1 MIIDFHTHVFPDK
14 IAHSTIN
21 ALKERSNSTPYSDG
35 TVQGMIDALNRANAD
50 IAITLPVLT
59 KATQFDSVLNFAVEI
74 NKKYANTDK
83 KLISFAGMHPDCDN
97 VEEKM
102 LKIKSLGIKGIK
114 IHPDYQSTYI
124 DDERYVNILKL
135 AKKHDLIVITHAGV
149 DDGYKD
155 EPIRCPV
162 DRVKK
167 VIKEVDYNKF
177 VLAHFGGH
185 RLSEQ
190 VFNELAGLNVY
201 FDTAFTLHEIDK
213 QTFVK
218 IVEKHGEDKI
228 LFATDCPWRDIK
240 IDYDILKS
248 YELDKDIFD
257 KITYQNAVKL
267 LNL

>member
-21 ALKERSNSTPYSDG
+21 ALKERSNSTPYTDG

-74 NKKYANTDK
+74 NKKYSNTNK

-114 IHPDYQSTYI
+114 IHPDYQATYI

-155 EPIRCPV
+155 EPIRCPAH
-162 DRVKK
+162 RVKK

>member
-1 MIIDFHTHVFPDK
+1 MLIDFHTHVFPDK
-14 IAHSTIN
+14 IAQSTIN
-21 ALKERSNSTPYSDG
+21 ALKEKSNSTPYTDG
-35 TVQGMIDALNRANAD
+35 TVLGMIDALKRANAD

-59 KATQFDSVLNFAVEI
+59 KATQFDSVLNFVIEI
-74 NKKYANTDK
+74 NNKFANSDK
-83 KLISFAGMHPDCDN
+83 KLISFAGMHPDCEN

-102 LKIKSLGIKGIK
+102 LKIKSHGIKGIK
-114 IHPDYQSTYI
+114 IHPDYQATYI
-124 DDERYVNILKL
+124 DDPKYVNILKL

-149 DDGYKD
+149 DDGYKG

-167 VIKEVDYNKF
+167 VIKEVDYDKF

-185 RLSEQ
+185 RLADEVYNQ
-190 VFNELAGLNVY
+190 LAGLNVY

-213 QTFVK
+213 ETFVK
-218 IVEKHGEDKI
+218 IVNKHGADKI
-228 LFATDCPWRDIK
+228 LFATDCPWRDIEL
-240 IDYDILKS
+240 DFNILKS
-248 YELDKDIFD
+248 FNLEKQVFD

>member
-21 ALKERSNSTPYSDG
+21 ALKERSNSTPYTDG

-114 IHPDYQSTYI
+114 IHPDYQATYI